1 MNSLNIFRNLRFIL
15 PVILVMTGIQTH
27 IRAAYADMDVYVQR
41 AEKAMEENSPAMA
54 IGMYSQLLKE
64 YSPNA
69 PEEDQTKYA
78 ETFMKASDV
87 CFDQSRF
94 LESLEFATSGLK
106 AAERADDNYMIMRLL
121 GNIGK
126 IHAVFDDHERA
137 VAYYMRGHRISPDK
151 NDPAYQYKFL
161 LSLTMAYVRA
171 GNVDKAKECFRKRT
185 LVPIVNRDSETNF
198 FNNYLQGMIAEA
210 EGEILLA
217 RYHHKAALDIA
228 ACGKFPPHFTINQ
241 NWEMGK
247 TYLVTGQPDS
257 AKYYFDI
264 ALKEADINNQPGQTP
279 KIYLS
284 LSEVAKMYKDS
295 VEYSRFKRL
304 EQEATNT
311 FFNTAQYNSK
321 RNQLVEY
328 EEMVKD
334 STIKELNDR
343 VAMQW
348 TFIGA
353 GILIIITVGVFYF
366 ILMKKNKDLKFA
378 NNKLM
383 DKNRELIRAE
393 ETNRR
398 LMDKQLE
405 SVEATDLN
413 PEESL
418 TETTQAVVAEGSQ
431 ETESPNDM
439 TKKQDNESNEGEG
452 KQAYLSD
459 DQIEIL
465 LTRIRKALKE
475 KTILFNP
482 DFSLNM
488 LAQTV
493 KSNTKYVSWV
503 INQTYGKNFKTLLN
517 ELRVQEASKMLDDF
531 ENYGNYTIQAISED
545 VGYKSSTSFILAFKR
560 IIGMTPSA
568 YQKLAKE
575 RLEAT
580 ETTPAPDSP
589 ADAR

>member
-1 MNSLNIFRNLRFIL
+1 M
-15 PVILVMTGIQTH
+15 
-27 IRAAYADMDVYVQR
+27 
-41 AEKAMEENSPAMA
+41 
-54 IGMYSQLLKE
+54 
-64 YSPNA
+64 
-69 PEEDQTKYA
+69 
-78 ETFMKASDV
+78 
-87 CFDQSRF
+87 
-94 LESLEFATSGLK
+94 
-106 AAERADDNYMIMRLL
+106 
-121 GNIGK
+121 
-126 IHAVFDDHERA
+126 
-137 VAYYMRGHRISPDK
+137 
-151 NDPAYQYKFL
+151 
-161 LSLTMAYVRA
+161 
-171 GNVDKAKECFRKRT
+171 
-185 LVPIVNRDSETNF
+185 
-198 FNNYLQGMIAEA
+198 
-210 EGEILLA
+210 
-217 RYHHKAALDIA
+217 
-228 ACGKFPPHFTINQ
+228 
-241 NWEMGK
+241 
-247 TYLVTGQPDS
+247 
-257 AKYYFDI
+257 
-264 ALKEADINNQPGQTP
+264 
-279 KIYLS
+279 
-284 LSEVAKMYKDS
+284 
-295 VEYSRFKRL
+295 
-304 EQEATNT
+304 
-311 FFNTAQYNSK
+311 
-321 RNQLVEY
+321 
-328 EEMVKD
+328 KD

-560 IIGMTPSA
+560 IIGMTPSV

>member
-1 MNSLNIFRNLRFIL
+1 
-15 PVILVMTGIQTH
+15 
-27 IRAAYADMDVYVQR
+27 
-41 AEKAMEENSPAMA
+41 
-54 IGMYSQLLKE
+54 
-64 YSPNA
+64 
-69 PEEDQTKYA
+69 
-78 ETFMKASDV
+78 
-87 CFDQSRF
+87 
-94 LESLEFATSGLK
+94 
-106 AAERADDNYMIMRLL
+106 MR
-121 GNIGK
+121 
-126 IHAVFDDHERA
+126 
-137 VAYYMRGHRISPDK
+137 
-151 NDPAYQYKFL
+151 
-161 LSLTMAYVRA
+161 
-171 GNVDKAKECFRKRT
+171 
-185 LVPIVNRDSETNF
+185 RDS
-198 FNNYLQGMIAEA
+198 A
-210 EGEILLA
+210 
-217 RYHHKAALDIA
+217 
-228 ACGKFPPHFTINQ
+228 
-241 NWEMGK
+241 
-247 TYLVTGQPDS
+247 
-257 AKYYFDI
+257 
-264 ALKEADINNQPGQTP
+264 
-279 KIYLS
+279 
-284 LSEVAKMYKDS
+284 
-295 VEYSRFKRL
+295 EYSRLRRL

-328 EEMVKD
+328 EEMMKD
-334 STIKELNDR
+334 STIQELHDR
-343 VAMQW
+343 VVMQW

-383 DKNRELIRAE
+383 DKNRELIKAE

-405 SVEATDLN
+405 SVEAADLN

-418 TETTQAVVAEGSQ
+418 PGSTQPVVAEERQ
-431 ETESPNDM
+431 ETESSNDM
-439 TKKQDNESNEGEG
+439 TKKQDNESNGSDE

-475 KTILFNP
+475 KTILLNP

-545 VGYKSSTSFILAFKR
+545 VGYKSSASFILAFKR
-560 IIGMTPSA
+560 IVGMTPSV

-575 RLEAT
+575 RLEAAD
-580 ETTPAPDSP
+580 TPAPPDSP
-589 ADAR
+589 ADTR

>member
-1 MNSLNIFRNLRFIL
+1 
-15 PVILVMTGIQTH
+15 
-27 IRAAYADMDVYVQR
+27 
-41 AEKAMEENSPAMA
+41 
-54 IGMYSQLLKE
+54 
-64 YSPNA
+64 
-69 PEEDQTKYA
+69 
-78 ETFMKASDV
+78 
-87 CFDQSRF
+87 
-94 LESLEFATSGLK
+94 
-106 AAERADDNYMIMRLL
+106 
-121 GNIGK
+121 
-126 IHAVFDDHERA
+126 
-137 VAYYMRGHRISPDK
+137 
-151 NDPAYQYKFL
+151 
-161 LSLTMAYVRA
+161 
-171 GNVDKAKECFRKRT
+171 
-185 LVPIVNRDSETNF
+185 
-198 FNNYLQGMIAEA
+198 
-210 EGEILLA
+210 
-217 RYHHKAALDIA
+217 
-228 ACGKFPPHFTINQ
+228 
-241 NWEMGK
+241 
-247 TYLVTGQPDS
+247 
-257 AKYYFDI
+257 
-264 ALKEADINNQPGQTP
+264 
-279 KIYLS
+279 
-284 LSEVAKMYKDS
+284 MYKDS

-311 FFNTAQYNSK
+311 FFNSAQYNSK

-560 IIGMTPSA
+560 IIGMTPSV

>member
-1 MNSLNIFRNLRFIL
+1 MNTPRIFLNLRFIL
-15 PVILVMTGIQTH
+15 PVILAVVGTQIH
-27 IRAAYADMDVYVQR
+27 VRAAYADMDVYVQR

-64 YSPNA
+64 YGEDTPV
-69 PEEDQTKYA
+69 EEQSSYA
-78 ETFMKASDV
+78 EAFMRAYDV
-87 CFDQSRF
+87 CFNENRF

-106 AAERADDNYMIMRLL
+106 AAERAGDNHMTMRLL
-121 GNIGK
+121 GNIGN
-126 IHAVFDDHERA
+126 IHGIFDDHERA
-137 VAYYMRGHRISPDK
+137 VAYYMRGYRISLDK

-161 LSLTMAYVRA
+161 LSLTMAYVGT
-171 GNVDKAKECFRKRT
+171 GNVDKAKECFRKIT
-185 LVPIVNRDSETNF
+185 LVPTDNRNSENRF
-198 FNNYLQGMIAEA
+198 FSNYLQGMIAEA
-210 EGEILLA
+210 GGETLMA
-217 RYHHKAALDIA
+217 RHHHKAALDIA
-228 ACGKFPPHFTINQ
+228 NCGKFPPYFSVNQ

-247 TYLVTGQPDS
+247 TFLTTQQPDS
-257 AKYYFDI
+257 AEYYFNI
-264 ALKEADINNQPGQTP
+264 ALKEAEANNQPGQTP

-284 LSEVAKMYKDS
+284 LSEVAKMRRDS
-295 VEYSRFKRL
+295 AEYSRLRRL

-328 EEMVKD
+328 EEMMKD
-334 STIKELNDR
+334 STIQELHDR
-343 VAMQW
+343 VVMQW

-366 ILMKKNKDLKFA
+366 ILMKKNKELKFA

-383 DKNRELIRAE
+383 DKNRELIKAE

-405 SVEATDLN
+405 SVEAADLN

-418 TETTQAVVAEGSQ
+418 PGSTRPVVAEERQ
-431 ETESPNDM
+431 ETESSNDM
-439 TKKQDNESNEGEG
+439 TKKQDNESNGSDE

-475 KTILFNP
+475 KTVLLNP

-560 IIGMTPSA
+560 IVGMTPSV

-589 ADAR
+589 ADTR

>member
-54 IGMYSQLLKE
+54 IGMYSQLLKV
-64 YSPNA
+64 YDPDASD
-69 PEEDQTKYA
+69 EEQRKYA
-78 ETFMKASDV
+78 NSFQKASEI
-87 CFDQSRF
+87 CYDQNRY
-94 LESLEFATSGLK
+94 LESLEFATFGLK
-106 AAERADDNYMIMRLL
+106 AAEKAKDSHLMMRLL
-121 GNIGK
+121 GNIGNMHG
-126 IHAVFDDHERA
+126 IFDDFGRA
-137 VAYYMRGHRISPDK
+137 INYYLRGYRMALDK
-151 NDPAYQYKFL
+151 NDPKYQFKFL
-161 LSLTMAYVRA
+161 LCLAGVYVQT
-171 GNVDKAKECFRKRT
+171 GDLEKAKDCFRKIK
-185 LVPIVNRDSETNF
+185 LVPMDMKNPEPRF
-198 FNNYLQGMIAEA
+198 FNDYLQAQIAYA
-210 EGEILLA
+210 EGNPLLA
-217 RYHHKAALDIA
+217 RYHYRRVLELTAQET
-228 ACGKFPPHFTINQ
+228 FPPDFSISI
-241 NWEMGK
+241 NWEIGK
-247 TYLVTGQPDS
+247 TYLSTQQPDS
-257 AKYYFDI
+257 AEYYFNI
-264 ALKEADINNQPGQTP
+264 ALDEAKAKKQPGQTP

-284 LSEVAKMYKDS
+284 LSKVAKIKGDS
-295 VEYSRFKRL
+295 AAYSRYKRL

-418 TETTQAVVAEGSQ
+418 PEATQVVVAEGSQ

-517 ELRVQEASKMLDDF
+517 ELRVQEAPKMLDDF

-560 IIGMTPSA
+560 IIGMTPSV